1 MPRPER
7 LLDPAAGPIQAF
19 AAELRKLRSEAG
31 NPKYLQM
38 SRMSGRSRTAL
49 SEAAGGDHLPTWE
62 TTEAFVKAC
71 RGDVGEWLV
80 KWERA
85 QDQLAQSGSRPSSVA
100 DDGAEQEHQKTTL
113 PLAVDPAPAQAR
125 STAQQDNDVAILLRL
140 WQEQRTQGRQ
150 SENHRA
156 VMTAV
161 VVIGAVGG
169 VGYVAA
175 QQGSSPISIA
185 VGLAVALL
193 GLFGALICAKYYERF
208 KMHMDAAQLI
218 RRRLDGLYPDLL
230 LEDDWASNRRQHE
243 GNYPLLSRIRLEH
256 LWIAM
261 HLGISLLGVV
271 VAVVESV
278 R

>member
-7 LLDPAAGPIQAF
+7 LLDPSAGPIQAF

-38 SRMSGRSRTAL
+38 ARISGRSRTAL

-71 RGDVGEWLV
+71 GGDVGAWLIR
-80 KWERA
+80 WESA
-85 QDQLAQSGSRPSSVA
+85 QEQLAQWASRPSTGAHGAVSEPQA
-100 DDGAEQEHQKTTL
+100 DPLSLAADPEPTRTPSTEQ
-113 PLAVDPAPAQAR
+113 R
-125 STAQQDNDVAILLRL
+125 DNDVAILLRL

-156 VMTAV
+156 VMTSV

-169 VGYVAA
+169 MGYVAA
-175 QQGSSPISIA
+175 QPGSSPISAA
-185 VGLAVALL
+185 VGLAVASL
-193 GLFGALICAKYYERF
+193 GLFGALISAKYYERF

-218 RRRLDGLYPDLL
+218 RRRLDGMYPELS
-230 LEDDWASNRRQHE
+230 LEDDWAANRRQHE
-243 GNYPLLSRIRLEH
+243 GSYPLLSRIRLEH
-256 LWIAM
+256 LWIAA

-271 VAVVESV
+271 VTVVESI